1 MQIHI
6 LNNREPQRTPSERRH
21 SKTPSAG
28 SYIAATMKTTIF
40 FVFICAAVD
49 GSGKHHSFPQ
59 EMTWIEAQAYCREH
73 HTDLSFVS
81 REKEQEMLQTATGE
95 RFLFGWIGLHRDA
108 VNRSVWKWSGGG
120 KQGEQTVVI
129 LRADGK
135 WNDRRP
141 TDLWP
146 FYCFSLT
153 AVEVKK
159 TWEGAL
165 EYCRE
170 THTDLTT
177 LQSDT
182 EQLLTLS
189 EIQHVG
195 ITGRVW
201 IGLRFLG
208 DHWLWVNGDPMVY
221 ENWRQGDQEHQCPLR
236 KRCGALNKEGHWE
249 NWDCEEKLHF
259 IYMTTKAEQTKTK
272 K

>member
-1 MQIHI
+1 FLLI
-6 LNNREPQRTPSERRH
+6 
-21 SKTPSAG
+21 KV
-28 SYIAATMKTTIF
+28 TMWRNSTK
-40 FVFICAAVD
+40 
-49 GSGKHHSFPQ
+49 
-59 EMTWIEAQAYCREH
+59 
-73 HTDLSFVS
+73 
-81 REKEQEMLQTATGE
+81 MLQTAAGE

-120 KQGEQTVVI
+120 TAHTLTGLLTNLI
-129 LRADGK
+129 LQRTDCCNSSDGK
-135 WNDRRP
+135 WNDG
-141 TDLWP
+141 DHNLWP

-236 KRCGALNKEGHWE
+236 KRCGALTKEGHWE
-249 NWDCEEKLHF
+249 NWDCGEELHF
-259 IYMTTKAEQTKTK
+259 ICY
-272 K
+272 

>member
-1 MQIHI
+1 
-6 LNNREPQRTPSERRH
+6 
-21 SKTPSAG
+21 
-28 SYIAATMKTTIF
+28 MKSTIF

-49 GSGKHHSFPQ
+49 GSGKHHSFPHK
-59 EMTWIEAQAYCREH
+59 MTWFEAQAYCREH

-81 REKEQEMLQTATGE
+81 SEREQEMLQTAAGG
-95 RFLFGWIGLHRDA
+95 RFRVGWIGLHQDA
-108 VNRSVWKWSGGG
+108 VKRSVWKWSGGG
-120 KQGEQTVVI
+120 DSTYFNWAPDQPDDFKGIENVVI
-129 LRADGK
+129 LKSDGK

-141 TDLWP
+141 SILLP

-189 EIQHVG
+189 EIQHKR
-195 ITGRVW
+195 ITDRVW

-221 ENWRQGDQEHQCPLR
+221 ENWRKGDQEHQCPLR
-236 KRCGALNKEGHWE
+236 KRCGALTKEGHWE
-249 NWDCEEKLHF
+249 NWDCGEELHF
-259 IYMTTKAEQTKTK
+259 ICY
-272 K
+272 

>member
-1 MQIHI
+1 IVKDSC
-6 LNNREPQRTPSERRH
+6 L
-21 SKTPSAG
+21 
-28 SYIAATMKTTIF
+28 
-40 FVFICAAVD
+40 D
-49 GSGKHHSFPQ
+49 GSVSTEMPSTALSGSGQ
-59 EMTWIEAQAYCREH
+59 EVETA
-73 HTDLSFVS
+73 HTL
-81 REKEQEMLQTATGE
+81 TGLLTNQITTTE
-95 RFLFGWIGLHRDA
+95 NRLF
-108 VNRSVWKWSGGG
+108 
-120 KQGEQTVVI
+120 
-129 LRADGK
+129 
-135 WNDRRP
+135 
-141 TDLWP
+141 
-146 FYCFSLT
+146 LT

-189 EIQHVG
+189 EIRHDH

-236 KRCGALNKEGHWE
+236 KRCGALTKEGHWE
-249 NWDCEEKLHF
+249 NWDCGEELHF
-259 IYMTTKAEQTKTK
+259 ICY
-272 K
+272 